1 VTDIA
6 AAADLPAI
14 GATSPVGQGRFD
26 LCLTRPSFPA
36 MGSFG
41 PLEIILIFLVVLL
54 IFGAKRIPE
63 IARGIGK
70 GIREFKDAT
79 NEISR
84 ELESEAQN
92 RQINKPRS
100 PQQGQPQS
108 RQPQAQA
115 SSNPQQSGA
124 QQAEQ
129 QDAAAE
135 PPPRSEGDS
144 APETAE
150 NADKKTEQSS

>member
-1 VTDIA
+1 
-6 AAADLPAI
+6 
-14 GATSPVGQGRFD
+14 
-26 LCLTRPSFPA
+26 

-79 NEISR
+79 NEISQ

-92 RQINKPRS
+92 RQINRPQS

-108 RQPQAQA
+108 RRSQQA
-115 SSNPQQSGA
+115 SQTQASQTQTA
-124 QQAEQ
+124 QQEASQ
-129 QDAAAE
+129 QE
-135 PPPRSEGDS
+135 S
-144 APETAE
+144 APEPAASGE
-150 NADKKTEQSS
+150 ESAADPADTPDEKPETSS

>member
-1 VTDIA
+1 
-6 AAADLPAI
+6 
-14 GATSPVGQGRFD
+14 
-26 LCLTRPSFPA
+26 

-79 NEISR
+79 NEISQ

-92 RQINKPRS
+92 RQINRPQS

-108 RQPQAQA
+108 RRSKQA
-115 SSNPQQSGA
+115 SQTQASEPSQQEASQQQESSPEPAASGEESA
-124 QQAEQ
+124 ADPAESPN
-129 QDAAAE
+129 E
-135 PPPRSEGDS
+135 K
-144 APETAE
+144 PET
-150 NADKKTEQSS
+150 SS

>member
-1 VTDIA
+1 
-6 AAADLPAI
+6 
-14 GATSPVGQGRFD
+14 
-26 LCLTRPSFPA
+26 

-79 NEISR
+79 SEISQ

-92 RQINKPRS
+92 RQINRPQS

-108 RQPQAQA
+108 RRSKQA
-115 SSNPQQSGA
+115 SQTQSSQKQTSQQEASQQQESSPEPAASGEEPSA
-124 QQAEQ
+124 DTAESPN
-129 QDAAAE
+129 E
-135 PPPRSEGDS
+135 K
-144 APETAE
+144 PET
-150 NADKKTEQSS
+150 SS